1 MSHLRILVVDDK
13 RSAADTLARLL
24 RRDGDDVR
32 VAYNGDEA
40 ISALLQAAPDVII
53 TDLVM
58 EPTDGMAVLE
68 VARAQRP
75 PIEVILMTAHGAI
88 EIAVDAMRLGA
99 RDFLTKPVAFQQ
111 VRARLA
117 PLRGGSS
124 VTRTVAPS
132 PFMQNS
138 EISKAFYSTLTKAAM
153 ATSNVLIE
161 GEIGSGRLHAARIL
175 HNESTAS
182 TLPCVIRDIA
192 RDTTWPEKGTVIL
205 PNIGSLQTDLQLKL
219 LRELNTLPSNVRLI
233 STSKNRLLD
242 SVAAKK
248 FNAGLYYA
256 VAVVQ
261 LNIPPLRTRQDDII
275 PLMESALKTLAQR
288 FKKQEP
294 VLSPTH
300 KQKLV
305 AHNWPGNIRE
315 LFNLAERTVVLGT
328 HNLNFGNAS
337 KPRAAT
343 AAPNLEKGFDLAKY
357 LESIEENLLTAAM
370 DKANGDRHKVGE
382 MLGVA
387 RNTLRYKLRKYNLI
401 D

>member
-40 ISALLQAAPDVII
+40 IDALLQAAPDVII

-117 PLRGGSS
+117 PLRRGSPEK
-124 VTRTVAPS
+124 RPAIPS

-138 EISKAFYSTLTKAAM
+138 EISKAFYSTLTKAAI

-175 HNESTAS
+175 HNESTS
-182 TLPCVIRDIA
+182 SSLPCVIRDIA

-219 LRELNTLPSNVRLI
+219 LRELNTLPSDVRLI
-233 STSKNRLLD
+233 ATSNNRLLD
-242 SVAAKK
+242 SVAANK

-261 LNIPPLRTRQDDII
+261 LNIPPLRTRQGDII

-288 FKKQEP
+288 FKKPEP
-294 VLSPTH
+294 TLSPTH

-328 HNLNFGNAS
+328 HNLNFGSAS
-337 KPRAAT
+337 KPLTPT